1 MASTELV
8 PLTEE
13 EIKSLIA
20 KSKAAKEYAHAPYSN
35 FQVGAALLTKDGRIF
50 TGKTFFFGCSMSC
63 ENVILS

>member
-50 TGKTFFFGCSMSC
+50 TGKTLCWFFN
-63 ENVILS
+63 EL